1 MKAQSVHHQIKK
13 QQVLVL
19 EGLEKSAG
27 KITFGA
33 YYLYYK
39 NRAVSVG
46 SEFTNQDLRMYLF
59 SLFSEVRKWD
69 KAYYI
74 FPAILDK

>member
-1 MKAQSVHHQIKK
+1 MVINNVINILYESTISSPPNKKK

-46 SEFTNQDLRMYLF
+46 SEFTNQDLGMYLF
-59 SLFSEVRKWD
+59 FTFLRSQEME
-69 KAYYI
+69 
-74 FPAILDK
+74 